1 MFEVHA
7 CFKCP
12 TMPTCL
18 SNLNLLFVCF
28 FTQGHDTTSAA
39 IAWSIF
45 LIGSHSEV
53 QVRSTLK
60 LDKQF
65 VIREKSEMIDL

>member
-1 MFEVHA
+1 MRA
-7 CFKCP
+7 SNGPQCP
-12 TMPTCL
+12 HVYQISIYC
-18 SNLNLLFVCF
+18 LFVF
-28 FTQGHDTTSAA
+28 FPQGHDTTSAA